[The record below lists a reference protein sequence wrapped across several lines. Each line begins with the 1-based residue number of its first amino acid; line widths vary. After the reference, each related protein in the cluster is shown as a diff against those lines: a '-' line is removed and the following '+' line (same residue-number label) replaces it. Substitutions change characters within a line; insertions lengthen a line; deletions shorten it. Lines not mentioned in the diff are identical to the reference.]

1 MNTILKSAVT
11 QTAIP
16 GQPTELETELAR
28 LWFAALKTEW
38 SSLAVLPAHANGSAS
53 AVAKGLAKVAAQHR
67 DNAIKLITAQG
78 ADLAATSRVIID
90 LTQHVA
96 HGGVAI
102 VVLDSVL
109 SNPAGIP
116 IAMATDAALL
126 CVELGVTDVSAAQK
140 TVEIIGA
147 SRFLGAVTHS
157 SPR

>member
-1 MNTILKSAVT
+1 MNKAATAHTQIDLPSA
-11 QTAIP
+11 
-16 GQPTELETELAR
+16 LDTELAR
-28 LWFAALKTEW
+28 LWFAALKKEW
-38 SSLAVLPAHANGSAS
+38 SSLAVLPAHAQGSAA

-67 DNAIKLITAQG
+67 DNAIRLISAEG
-78 ADLAATSRVIID
+78 ADVAATSRVIID

-126 CVELGVTDVSAAQK
+126 CVELGVADVAAAQK
-140 TVEIIGA
+140 TMEIIGA

-157 SPR
+157 SKK